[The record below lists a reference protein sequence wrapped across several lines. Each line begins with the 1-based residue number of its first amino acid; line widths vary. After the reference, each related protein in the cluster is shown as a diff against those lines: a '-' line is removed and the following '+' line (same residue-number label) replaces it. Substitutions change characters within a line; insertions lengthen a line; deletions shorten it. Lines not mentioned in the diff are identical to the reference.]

1 MSILL
6 LNYACRYP
14 LERWS
19 NADIWRVT
27 VNPLYCLCVFY
38 VSVSQSGPQG
48 CFKGLQGVPSKK
60 RGVIYFHYNSIQKNT
75 MTELYDYFGQFSYT
89 FYNKTSKS
97 KNSYQM
103 GKHVTKSFQIGLC
116 VLNCVSLGVLDLRIT
131 ALSCWNRFI
140 LICLL
145 SIHACNYSFVKSIQ
159 SQHHLM
165 IENLSKSKVFSSWM
179 GHVIVS
185 AKNKSQWTAIH
196 LELFVNC
203 SFARI
208 SCERRHTE
216 K

>member
-1 MSILL
+1 MH
-6 LNYACRYP
+6 
-14 LERWS
+14 
-19 NADIWRVT
+19 ADILWKDGVMLTFGEWQSIHYT
-27 VNPLYCLCVFY
+27 VCVY
-38 VSVSQSGPQG
+38 SMSVFLKVDPRGALRDSRGS
-48 CFKGLQGVPSKK
+48 LVK